1 MIMTG
6 TRDKAVVFDMDGV
19 LFDTE
24 RLCMDMWAR
33 VADARGLKSMIQVGF
48 DSIGRNENDTR
59 ALALSAMGEDFDF
72 EDFRAEVS
80 RMCHTYVNEHGI
92 PVKPGV
98 RELLDFLRQQGYR
111 IGLASSTRRESV
123 LRNLER
129 AGIRDFFEKVISGDM
144 VEHSKPRP
152 DIYLLACEQLG
163 VDPGVAYAI
172 EDSPNGIRA
181 AHGAGMKPIMV
192 PDLIAA
198 DREMEE
204 LSLAIL
210 EDLQAVKEYLKSK
223 A

>member
-1 MIMTG
+1 MNSTK
-6 TRDKAVVFDMDGV
+6 DKAVVFDMDGV

-24 RLCMDMWAR
+24 RLCMDMWAK
-33 VADARGLKSMIQVGF
+33 VADARGLCGMIQVGY

-59 ALALSAMGEDFDF
+59 ALALAAFGEDFDF

-80 RMCHTYVNEHGI
+80 RMCHDYVDAKGI
-92 PVKPGV
+92 PVKKGV
-98 RELLDFLRQQGYR
+98 QELLDFLKEQGYR
-111 IGLASSTRRESV
+111 IALASSTRKESV

-129 AGIRDFFEKVISGDM
+129 GGIREYFEEVISGDM

-152 DIYLLACEQLG
+152 DIYLLACDKLG
-163 VDPGVAYAI
+163 VKPEGAYAI

-198 DREMEE
+198 DEEMKL
-204 LSLAIL
+204 LSLVIL
-210 EDLQAVKEYLKSK
+210 EDLLAVKEYL
-223 A
+223 AANI